1 MQKLTSLSFK
11 FKGNRNYVQG
21 PDMFNALKDHVDFN
35 ETTQIAL
42 TIYQILRN
50 NADLHRLGG
59 TEGIP
64 KDAVAV
70 LRVKKEGN
78 QEAYVLLR
86 NSTPI
91 SDSYPYD
98 EAIFHRICSISDKTI
113 SLKNNSPYSFIETV
127 VAMFKKLLQT
137 IYPNLQGKWLFTHIQ
152 LDSFNEVSEDL
163 KIIHTH
169 NLANKLMKGDILYEH
184 KKLGQIQFVLRRQ
197 N

>member
-21 PDMFNALKDHVDFN
+21 PDMFNALKNHVDFN
-35 ETTQIAL
+35 EATQIAL

-78 QEAYVLLR
+78 QEAYVLLG
-86 NSTPI
+86 NSIPI

-98 EAIFHRICSISDKTI
+98 EAIFRRICSISDKAI
-113 SLKNNSPYSFIETV
+113 SLKKNSPYSFIETV

-137 IYPNLQGKWLFTHIQ
+137 LYPNLQGKWLFTHIQ
-152 LDSFNEVSEDL
+152 LDSFNEVSENL

-169 NLANKLMKGDILYEH
+169 NLADKLMKGDILYGH

>member
-11 FKGNRNYVQG
+11 FKGNRNYVHG
-21 PDMFNALKDHVDFN
+21 TDMFNALKNHVDFN
-35 ETTQIAL
+35 EATQIAL

-78 QEAYVLLR
+78 QEAYVLLG

-98 EAIFHRICSISDKTI
+98 EAIFRRICSISDKAI
-113 SLKNNSPYSFIETV
+113 SLKKNSPYSFIETV

-137 IYPNLQGKWLFTHIQ
+137 LYPNLQGKWLFTHIQ
-152 LDSFNEVSEDL
+152 LDSFNEVSENL

-169 NLANKLMKGDILYEH
+169 NLANKLMKGDILYGH